1 MSTHLSLSR
10 HSGAIL
16 NTQKV
21 AELIVTEN
29 AYAPQARLPKHSHS
43 QACFCLVLQGAY
55 TEVYSRKTLNCE
67 PFSVVF
73 RPAGEMHSDH
83 FSSVRVRCFIIEF
96 DNSWLERVHTY
107 TAGLDGPRTF
117 HHNSIV
123 WLALKLRKEIKR
135 MDAVTPLTIEGLM
148 LEMMAEASRYDE
160 GSRRDVPPPWLA
172 QVREMLQEHSTER
185 LTLSSLAE
193 TVGVHPVYLACAFR
207 RHYGCTVGEYVRQ
220 LRVESACRELSKTN
234 TPLSQIALTAGFADQ
249 SQFSRTFKRVIGL
262 TPTEYRKTV
271 RFDLNKKSALAD
283 D

>member
-29 AYAPQARLPKHSHS
+29 AYAPQARLPKHSHQ

-67 PFSVVF
+67 PFSLVF

-107 TAGLDGPRTF
+107 TAGLEGPRTF
-117 HHNSIV
+117 HQNSIV
-123 WLALKLRKEIKR
+123 WRALKLRKEIKR

-148 LEMMAEASRYDE
+148 LEMMAEASRHC
-160 GSRRDVPPPWLA
+160 GKTSSSDVPPRWLA
-172 QVREMLQEHSTER
+172 QAREILQEHSTER

-207 RHYGCTVGEYVRQ
+207 RHYRCTIGEHVRQ
-220 LRVESACRELSKTN
+220 LRVESACRELAKN
-234 TPLSQIALTAGFADQ
+234 TPLSQVALNAGFTDQ

-262 TPTEYRKTV
+262 TPSEYRKT
-271 RFDLNKKSALAD
+271 FQA
-283 D
+283 